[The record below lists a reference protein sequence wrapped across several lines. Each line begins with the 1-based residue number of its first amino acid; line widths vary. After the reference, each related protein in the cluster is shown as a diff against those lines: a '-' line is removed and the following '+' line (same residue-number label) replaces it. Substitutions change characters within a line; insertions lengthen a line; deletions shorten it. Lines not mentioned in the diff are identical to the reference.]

1 VEELVRMMAASSQ
14 AFAAVL
20 GAALPL
26 IDAPAP
32 SGVVYRFPTSD

>member
-1 VEELVRMMAASSQ
+1 MMAASSQ

-32 SGVVYRFPTSD
+32 PGVVYRFPTSD